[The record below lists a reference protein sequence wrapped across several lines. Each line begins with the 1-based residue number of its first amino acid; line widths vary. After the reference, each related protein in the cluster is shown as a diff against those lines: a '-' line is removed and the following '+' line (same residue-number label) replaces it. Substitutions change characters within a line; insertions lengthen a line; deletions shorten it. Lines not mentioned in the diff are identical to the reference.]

1 MQQGHPRHK
10 QLRRARHEMYLHNRH
25 KSLVGVAAISKLFS
39 SFGESTKTAYKKI
52 QKAFGVINKQM
63 SAPKIEPD
71 ISPNI
76 YPDVELNI
84 TPLVDYDKFEIKD
97 IATDMFRNN
106 AGIAKGNYYDTIH

>member
-10 QLRRARHEMYLHNRH
+10 QLSRAYHEMYLHNKH
-25 KSLVGVAAISKLFS
+25 KSLVGVAAISSLFS

-71 ISPNI
+71 ISPI
-76 YPDVELNI
+76 IHPDVELNI
-84 TPLVDYDKFEIKD
+84 TPLVDYDGVAIKRL
-97 IATDMFRNN
+97 TTNCF
-106 AGIAKGNYYDTIH
+106 

>member
-10 QLRRARHEMYLHNRH
+10 QLSRARHEMYLHGRH
-25 KSLVGVAAISKLFS
+25 KSLVGVAAIGNLFS

-71 ISPNI
+71 ISPII
-76 YPDVELNI
+76 YLDIELNI
-84 TPLVDYDKFEIKD
+84 APNVDYDKFEIKGL
-97 IATDMFRNN
+97 TTNGF
-106 AGIAKGNYYDTIH
+106 

>member
-10 QLRRARHEMYLHNRH
+10 QLNKARHEMYLHNKH

-52 QKAFGVINKQM
+52 QKSFGVINEQT
-63 SAPKIEPD
+63 SV
-71 ISPNI
+71 PN
-76 YPDVELNI
+76 
-84 TPLVDYDKFEIKD
+84 VDYDKFEIKD

-106 AGIAKGNYYDTIH
+106 AGIVGYGKSQTL

>member
-10 QLRRARHEMYLHNRH
+10 QLSRARHEMYLHNRH
-25 KSLVGVAAISKLFS
+25 KSLVGVAAISNLFS
-39 SFGESTKTAYKKI
+39 SLGESIKTAHQKI
-52 QKAFGVINKQM
+52 QKAFGVINEQM

-71 ISPNI
+71 ISPII

-106 AGIAKGNYYDTIH
+106 VGIVNGK

>member
-84 TPLVDYDKFEIKD
+84 TPLVDYDGVAIKGL
-97 IATDMFRNN
+97 TTNGF
-106 AGIAKGNYYDTIH
+106 